1 MDSGAGIWAWLLTAV
16 VMAPLVTA
24 LHELGHAIVARRLV
38 AGEVAVVV
46 GDERQPGIRFEAGG
60 ICFFVSPFVNPF
72 GRAGYCRYAAALASA
87 RDTAAIAL
95 AGPTATLAGLA
106 AALLLLGPVHGSVR
120 DLVWMA
126 VLLQGV
132 ATVLCL
138 VPMTLTARDGRRER
152 NDGMIAL
159 EALRAR

>member
-1 MDSGAGIWAWLLTAV
+1 
-16 VMAPLVTA
+16 
-24 LHELGHAIVARRLV
+24 
-38 AGEVAVVV
+38 
-46 GDERQPGIRFEAGG
+46 
-60 ICFFVSPFVNPF
+60 
-72 GRAGYCRYAAALASA
+72 
-87 RDTAAIAL
+87 
-95 AGPTATLAGLA
+95 
-106 AALLLLGPVHGSVR
+106 
-120 DLVWMA
+120 MA